1 MAALISERDAALDHA
16 TRESL
21 AFLSLMRVD
30 GLGPAG
36 IRALWEEHGSGEAA
50 SAAVGAAAHEARA
63 REILAHA
70 RRLGL
75 RTLPLGGPRY
85 PPPLMDLQDPPPVLH
100 VLGSGWPDPARCVAV
115 VGTRRA
121 TPYGLEIARSLGR
134 DMARWGW
141 TVVSG
146 MASGVDAAAHA
157 GALDGGGNTIG
168 VLGTGHVHEYPRTN
182 RRLYARMRERGW
194 LVSEFDPAAGPL
206 RHTFPQRNR
215 IIAALSRAVVI
226 VEAGHRSGALITA
239 RCALNT
245 GREVLVV
252 PSRLGDPAARGS
264 LRLLRQGAAVLTD
277 VRDVFDAI
285 GWVHDHEPPPKS
297 ASGGGADP
305 PDRDGPDGWL
315 VRCLGVDELSA
326 EEIAA
331 VSGRGIADTLAA
343 LGRLEID
350 GRVGQSRGGRFGVRE
365 WLRPYPCG
373 VGREAC
379 APDGRW

>member
-1 MAALISERDAALDHA
+1 MAALIPEPDAGLDYA

-21 AFLSLMRVD
+21 AFLSLMQVD

-50 SAAVGAAAHEARA
+50 SAGA
-63 REILAHA
+63 
-70 RRLGL
+70 G
-75 RTLPLGGPRY
+75 Y
-85 PPPLMDLQDPPPVLH
+85 PQPLMDLNDPPPVLH

-134 DMARWGW
+134 DLARWGW

-182 RRLYARMRERGW
+182 RRLYARMREHGW

-226 VEAGHRSGALITA
+226 VEAGHKSGALITA
-239 RCALNT
+239 RCALDA

-252 PSRLGDPAARGS
+252 PSRIGDPAGRGS
-264 LRLLRQGAAVLTD
+264 LRLLRQGAAVLTG

-297 ASGGGADP
+297 SSGGAADTA
-305 PDRDGPDGWL
+305 DADGPDGWL
-315 VRCLGVDELSA
+315 MRCLGVDELSA

-331 VSGRGIADTLAA
+331 LSGRGIADALAA

-350 GRVGQSRGGRFGVRE
+350 GRVGQSRGGRFGVKERP
-365 WLRPYPCG
+365 RPYARDA
-373 VGREAC
+373 GREAC
-379 APDGRW
+379 APNAPW